1 MPPRLHP
8 GPTLMPT
15 EVEVIRHKIRGLYPK
30 RKIGDLTEKVFQK
43 ELIERTLDL
52 YRALLKGRLHKGES
66 IIKEHHVVRSHLKL
80 AQSVLR
86 EPEQEAV
93 SLFTTDR
100 RLFRIQSILL
110 PNRPP
115 TADEHDQ
122 TFIEELPLNKIRSL
136 SVRRQVRWGEV
147 GVGVVM
153 GAFALLFAS
162 WLSFTGPFMI
172 GLGAAGILARFVAA
186 HPLDRDY
193 SSGRRPLDRS
203 DFDLCLKETK
213 CSRSG
218 SISPGQERVRMKG
231 KRVLLV
237 DDEVD
242 FTSSLAK
249 VLSRRGFEVKTAA
262 DGLEAMTHIAN
273 TPFDVI
279 VLDVKMPGMDGIQ
292 VLTEIRRLALD
303 TRVIL
308 LTGHLSVTDEENG
321 LKGGAFAYLFK
332 PFPIL
337 KLVSLIDS
345 AASGDKAP

>member
-1 MPPRLHP
+1 M
-8 GPTLMPT
+8 TT

-115 TADEHDQ
+115 TADEQDQ
-122 TFIEELPLNKIRSL
+122 TVIEELPLNKIRSL

-172 GLGAAGILARFVAA
+172 GLGAAGVLHGLLLPTRWIEII
-186 HPLDRDY
+186 P
-193 SSGRRPLDRS
+193 
-203 DFDLCLKETK
+203 
-213 CSRSG
+213 
-218 SISPGQERVRMKG
+218 QEG
-231 KRVLLV
+231 GP
-237 DDEVD
+237 
-242 FTSSLAK
+242 S
-249 VLSRRGFEVKTAA
+249 
-262 DGLEAMTHIAN
+262 
-273 TPFDVI
+273 
-279 VLDVKMPGMDGIQ
+279 
-292 VLTEIRRLALD
+292 
-303 TRVIL
+303 
-308 LTGHLSVTDEENG
+308 TD
-321 LKGGAFAYLFK
+321 
-332 PFPIL
+332 PIL
-337 KLVSLIDS
+337 IYALRKRSARDLVRFLQVRKG
-345 AASGDKAP
+345 SG